1 MFATAAVPERSIRGT
16 GHPTLTRIL
25 LRCALCLL
33 ALLSAHSAIA
43 QSCPAG
49 QRLMTFPAEGYF
61 EFWRHSTV
69 SGNRATEEWWYS
81 ESRQKRQ
88 ERLPLANGSLREY
101 FDFTAQTIT
110 IVQVSGSNVV
120 QCDRFSAAL
129 TYVRPSVG
137 AVTNTTSPPAWCF
150 SYVGDEN
157 LGGLLPVE
165 RWNRIDGFTVTQDVF
180 AQRVGDELIPLWL
193 YNRESTNI
201 FTPFMNFSAV
211 VEDADLDPPC
221 TPIDMEIDAAVALRA
236 LEVEHDLPPGTLGG
250 GEVGQ

>member
-1 MFATAAVPERSIRGT
+1 MRASTWLRA
-16 GHPTLTRIL
+16 RIL

-33 ALLSAHSAIA
+33 LLLPAHSAFA

-49 QRLMTFPAEGYF
+49 QRLMTFPPDGYF
-61 EFWRHSTV
+61 EFWRHSTA
-69 SGNRATEEWWYS
+69 SADRATEEWWYS

-120 QCDRFSAAL
+120 QCDRFSVAL
-129 TYVRPSVG
+129 TYVRPRVDPFS
-137 AVTNTTSPPAWCF
+137 TNPWCF
-150 SYVGDEN
+150 GYVGDEN

-165 RWNRIDGFTVTQDVF
+165 RWSRVSGVTVLQDVF

-193 YNRESTNI
+193 FNRESATI
-201 FTPFMNFSAV
+201 FTSYLNFSTV
-211 VEDADLDPPC
+211 VDDADLDPPC
-221 TPIDMEIDAAVALRA
+221 TPIDMEIDAADALRA
-236 LEVEHDLPPGTLGG
+236 LEVEHGLPPGTLGVGEMG
-250 GEVGQ
+250 G